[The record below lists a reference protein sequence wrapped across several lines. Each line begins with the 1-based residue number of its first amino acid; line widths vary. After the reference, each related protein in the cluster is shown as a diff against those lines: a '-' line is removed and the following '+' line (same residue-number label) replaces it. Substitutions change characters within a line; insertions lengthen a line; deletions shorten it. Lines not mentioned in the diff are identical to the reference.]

1 MSEQPYPAAHAWMLC
16 CNAVSELAS
25 DVWHAPKSRLM
36 ASQLDLALRAMTS
49 DACDAGREVREQLF
63 SQVTALFH
71 DLDMGMLPVSVLL
84 PYLPIPAHN
93 RRDR

>member
-1 MSEQPYPAAHAWMLC
+1 M
-16 CNAVSELAS
+16 V
-25 DVWHAPKSRLM
+25 
-36 ASQLDLALRAMTS
+36 SQLDLALCVMTS
-49 DACDAGREVREQLF
+49 DACVAGREVREQLF

>member
-1 MSEQPYPAAHAWMLC
+1 MSDMPQIAGLWQAAESC
-16 CNAVSELAS
+16 FTCN
-25 DVWHAPKSRLM
+25 
-36 ASQLDLALRAMTS
+36 S
-49 DACDAGREVREQLF
+49 DAFDAGREVREQLF

>member
-1 MSEQPYPAAHAWMLC
+1 M
-16 CNAVSELAS
+16 V
-25 DVWHAPKSRLM
+25 
-36 ASQLDLALRAMTS
+36 SQLDLASRAITGDACDAC